1 MVWVVL
7 NIIFCFK
14 AFISKVLLIYIMME
28 KPNSKNENIERKNLN
43 TRTNHFLEFIELK
56 VRKIKREIEQ
66 LFFKPI
72 IVSIE

>member
-1 MVWVVL
+1 
-7 NIIFCFK
+7 
-14 AFISKVLLIYIMME
+14 ME
-28 KPNSKNENIERKNLN
+28 NPNSKNENIERKNLN

-56 VRKIKREIEQ
+56 VRKIKREIEE